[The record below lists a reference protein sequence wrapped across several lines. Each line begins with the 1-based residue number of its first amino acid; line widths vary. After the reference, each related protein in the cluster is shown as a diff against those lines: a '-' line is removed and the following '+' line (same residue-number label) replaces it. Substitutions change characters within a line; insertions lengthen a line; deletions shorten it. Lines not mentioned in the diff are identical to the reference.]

1 MKVDGIFSLTDYFS
15 YYFAGFWWLACFF
28 LILSP
33 NIPLDQMAVNLT
45 GLNENLVLVVGGV
58 LIIVVPYFIGFTM
71 APIAEALTGILIR
84 TFGDPKKAISRNE
97 KHNRKFARIFWN
109 RNLLSESVL
118 DKSVI
123 EINKLFGVKLV
134 IGSEKLDNWNEV
146 LFSYVSEYG
155 NSNGGRLNR
164 LRNLASLTESILIPL
179 PLFLLLLAS
188 RQVVLPWWVLTSS
201 GILAFLLLMYR
212 YFVLRKNVAMQ
223 IYRSMLVLAINK
235 K

>member
-15 YYFAGFWWLACFF
+15 YYFAGFWWLACFI
-28 LILSP
+28 LVLSP
-33 NIPLDQMAVNLT
+33 RIPLDQWGVNMT
-45 GLNENLVLVVGGV
+45 GVNENLTLALGGLLV
-58 LIIVVPYFIGFTM
+58 IVVPYFIGFTL
-71 APIAEALTGILIR
+71 APIAEGLTGVLVRI
-84 TFGDPKKAISRNE
+84 FGDPKKAISRNE

-118 DKSVI
+118 DKSI
-123 EINKLFGVKLV
+123 NEINKLFGIKLV
-134 IGSEKLDNWNEV
+134 KGSEKLDNWNEV

-155 NSNGGRLNR
+155 NINGARLNR

-179 PLFLLLLAS
+179 PLFWLLLAS
-188 RQVVLPWWVLTSS
+188 RQSILPWWVLTSG

-223 IYRSMLVLAINK
+223 IYRAMLVLALK
-235 K
+235 KE